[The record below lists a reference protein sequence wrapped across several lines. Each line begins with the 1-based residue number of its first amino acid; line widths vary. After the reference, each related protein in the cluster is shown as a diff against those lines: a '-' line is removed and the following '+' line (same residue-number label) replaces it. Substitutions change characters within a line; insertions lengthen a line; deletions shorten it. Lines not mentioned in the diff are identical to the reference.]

1 MTKRRRTRAKLHSR
15 LGCKKGT
22 MAMIA
27 NIIVLSP
34 LGECKELQRMSDMQ
48 KRKAVALIKSLC
60 CNYDGPTGSCLVL
73 SGWEDTPCPQCS
85 SNSLMCRHF
94 RDVLLE
100 DKAGKELKAAI
111 MSCGS
116 IKTCQVCG
124 KPFRAVSNR
133 AKYCQRCAEKVGRQK
148 ATARKRRQREGN
160 VTV

>member
-34 LGECKELQRMSDMQ
+34 LGASKELQRMSDMQ

-124 KPFRAVSNR
+124 KPFRAISNR
-133 AKYCQRCAEKVGRQK
+133 ARYCQNCSKKMERE
-148 ATARKRRQREGN
+148 RKTRWEHKTRG
-160 VTV
+160 TVDV